1 MSNWTHVAGVI
12 RIDSFRFGDDEGEP
26 NFDDVIGKE
35 LHFHDSSEQ
44 WDYAFK
50 HKDEYLPLGSEGSL
64 QKSIWINPD
73 KDNVA
78 SYTVTIFGDLRDHH
92 SPDDIIEWF
101 KSVCAKV
108 WVRNAIITVQNEWNG
123 TKDWRYVEEEES
135 EEKKS

>member
-26 NFDDVIGKE
+26 NFDEVIGKE

-50 HKDEYLPLGSEGSL
+50 HKEEYLPLGSEGSL

-92 SPDDIIEWF
+92 SLDDIIDWF
-101 KSVCAKV
+101 KGVCAKV

-123 TKDWRYVEEEES
+123 TKDWRYVDEDES
-135 EEKKS
+135 GEKKS